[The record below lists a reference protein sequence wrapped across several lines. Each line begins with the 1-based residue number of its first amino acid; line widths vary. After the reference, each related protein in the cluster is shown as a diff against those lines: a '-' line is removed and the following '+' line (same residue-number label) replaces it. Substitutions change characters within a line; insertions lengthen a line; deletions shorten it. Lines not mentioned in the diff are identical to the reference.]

1 MEVTDGIT
9 WERQDRGWYTSRL
22 GAITHERQ
30 CWVFIPVSVVPA
42 ITFRTLREAKAYAA
56 KTVATDGNNE

>member
-1 MEVTDGIT
+1 MEMIEGIT

-30 CWVFIPVSVVPA
+30 WWVFFPVSVVPS
-42 ITFRTLREAKAYAA
+42 IRFRTLREAKAYAA
-56 KTVATDGNNE
+56 KTVTTDGNTE